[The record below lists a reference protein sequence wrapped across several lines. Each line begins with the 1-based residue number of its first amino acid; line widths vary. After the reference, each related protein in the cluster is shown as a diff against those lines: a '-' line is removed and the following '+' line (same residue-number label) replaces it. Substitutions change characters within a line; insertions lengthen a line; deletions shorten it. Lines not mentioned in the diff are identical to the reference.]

1 MKEADD
7 KGKLGR
13 KIVFGSGFPI
23 AIDLPTFLKRFCR
36 YYRLSAE

>member
-23 AIDLPTFLKRFCR
+23 AIDLPTFLENCR
-36 YYRLSAE
+36 ISMINIGL